1 MQGDLVRVF
10 FVRVDILDDP
20 DFDVSKID
28 TRLKRLGRGVVDA
41 APMGALLSILFYNTD
56 QCTVV

>member
-10 FVRVDILDDP
+10 FVRVDILDDT

>member
-1 MQGDLVRVF
+1 VRVF